1 MEIQPLNYYLY
12 IKIDMWLF
20 GKNEGF
26 VNETQ
31 ARSDIITTFI
41 TISIVFFGMIIAFL
55 LIWSYNKS
63 DRMFFMVFAGMVA
76 IYASITAIFVAVIRS
91 NITSIQFKLFMI
103 SSVFIAL
110 LSIIILIIFVV
121 KSTYL
126 FKNIDLSNTRSPEP
140 VRERTPSPPR
150 ESLPPPPIYEPDEID
165 NDFNRDDDQQRY

>member
-1 MEIQPLNYYLY
+1 
-12 IKIDMWLF
+12 MWLF
-20 GKNEGF
+20 RNTEGF

-63 DRMFFMVFAGMVA
+63 DKMFFIVFAGMVA
-76 IYASITAIFVAVIRS
+76 IYASITAIFIAVIRS
-91 NITSIQFKLFMI
+91 NITSTQFRLFMI
-103 SSVFIAL
+103 SSVFMAL

-126 FKNIDLSNTRSPEP
+126 FQNIDISNTRPVEP
-140 VRERTPSPPR
+140 TVVREKPVSPSPPPYM
-150 ESLPPPPIYEPDEID
+150 PPQEPEYQQDFYDDED
-165 NDFNRDDDQQRY
+165 RDRY

>member
-1 MEIQPLNYYLY
+1 
-12 IKIDMWLF
+12 MWLF
-20 GKNEGF
+20 RNTEGF

-63 DRMFFMVFAGMVA
+63 DKMFFIVFAGMVA
-76 IYASITAIFVAVIRS
+76 IYASITAIFIAVIRS
-91 NITSIQFKLFMI
+91 NITSTQFRIFMI
-103 SSVFIAL
+103 SSVFMAL

-126 FKNIDLSNTRSPEP
+126 FKNIDISNTRPPEP
-140 VRERTPSPPR
+140 VEFAREKPVSPSPPPYM
-150 ESLPPPPIYEPDEID
+150 PPPEPEYQQ
-165 NDFNRDDDQQRY
+165 DFYDDDDINRDRERY